1 MVNDK
6 DDVMDSATKQEHWPL
21 DTLAIVTCGQ
31 CGHSWFAKGKQ
42 VTTLKEGESLTCP
55 QCHHEASLDQDQR
68 ADLTAHLTHVDK
80 VTGKG
85 STWVTIAAL
94 AAFLVGIGSFL
105 GLVPIGVVVI
115 VMIPAV
121 WAMVSSSSEAK
132 KIRPVR
138 LALMSSERYE

>member
-1 MVNDK
+1 
-6 DDVMDSATKQEHWPL
+6 MDSATKQGHWPL

-31 CGHSWFAKGKQ
+31 CGHSWSAKGKQ
-42 VTTLKEGESLTCP
+42 VITLKEGESLTCP

-121 WAMVSSSSEAK
+121 WAMVSSSFEVK

>member
-1 MVNDK
+1 
-6 DDVMDSATKQEHWPL
+6 MDSATKQEHWPL

-31 CGHSWFAKGKQ
+31 CGHSWAAKGKQ

-55 QCHHEASLDQDQR
+55 QCHHEASLDRDQL

>member
-1 MVNDK
+1 M
-6 DDVMDSATKQEHWPL
+6 

-31 CGHSWFAKGKQ
+31 CGHSWAAKGKQ
-42 VTTLKEGESLTCP
+42 VTTLKEGNSLTCP
-55 QCHHEASLDQDQR
+55 HEASLDGDQR
-68 ADLTAHLTHVDK
+68 ADLAAHLTHVDK

-85 STWVTIAAL
+85 STWVIIAAL
-94 AAFLVGIGSFL
+94 AAFFVGIGSFL

-121 WAMVSSSSEAK
+121 WAMVASSSEAK

-138 LALMSSERYE
+138 LALMSAERYE

>member
-31 CGHSWFAKGKQ
+31 CGHSWAAKGKQ

-94 AAFLVGIGSFL
+94 AAFFGGYWQFL
-105 GLVPIGVVVI
+105 GPSAYRSCRDSHDPSGVGDGVLFLR
-115 VMIPAV
+115 
-121 WAMVSSSSEAK
+121 SEK
-132 KIRPVR
+132 DQTRPVGVNVV
-138 LALMSSERYE
+138 